1 MALRISAL
9 ERWLCVAAAGC
20 LALVV
25 LRNVGVVPPI
35 LANVWDKAYNAVEFL
50 AVAVCALRAVRSAG
64 AERMAWAMFALGLFG
79 YAAGDVYY
87 TAALQNDAAPPYPS
101 FADLGYLS
109 VFPAAYIGL
118 VLLLRASAPRLGS
131 ALWLDGL
138 VCGLASASVGAAL
151 VFGVIASTDG
161 SFATV
166 ATNLAYPLF
175 DLLLLAFVI
184 AVMILTGRSAGA
196 SWRLLALA
204 FAVWVV
210 ADVIYLYQ
218 TAVGTYEEYTL
229 LDTCW
234 PAAYVLIALAAR
246 QPTRRL
252 ETRRL
257 RGGLLA
263 VPAAFT
269 LIALG
274 LLICDHYARLNEV
287 ALWLA
292 AATVVVAVVRFALT
306 LRENLRTLGASE
318 TEAATDALTGL
329 GNRRALLADL
339 ERFASVATAERPV
352 LLGLFDLDG
361 FKAYND
367 SFGHPAGD
375 ALLARLG
382 RNLGTA
388 VAGNGIAYR
397 MGGDEFCVLV
407 HDGDFDALIEG
418 ASTALQES
426 GERFDI
432 RSSRGCALLRG
443 EGHEPADAL
452 RIADQRMYAN
462 KRSGRLA
469 TDEAVHR
476 VLLRVAAEHDAEL
489 SEHVNDVADMV
500 EAVGRRLGLADA
512 ELVEVR
518 RAAALHDIGKIAIPD
533 AILHAPRALT
543 SDEWEYM
550 RQHTIIG
557 ERIIAAAP
565 ELRGVGRIVRASH
578 ERFDGG
584 GYPDSLAGTEIP
596 LGARIVAVC
605 DTYDAMTTTR
615 AYRKARPAHEA
626 LEELERCSGT
636 QFDPDVVAAFT
647 ASFQAPAPSKAHRTA
662 ASAPA

>member
-1 MALRISAL
+1 
-9 ERWLCVAAAGC
+9 
-20 LALVV
+20 
-25 LRNVGVVPPI
+25 
-35 LANVWDKAYNAVEFL
+35 
-50 AVAVCALRAVRSAG
+50 
-64 AERMAWAMFALGLFG
+64 
-79 YAAGDVYY
+79 
-87 TAALQNDAAPPYPS
+87 
-101 FADLGYLS
+101 
-109 VFPAAYIGL
+109 
-118 VLLLRASAPRLGS
+118 
-131 ALWLDGL
+131 
-138 VCGLASASVGAAL
+138 
-151 VFGVIASTDG
+151 
-161 SFATV
+161 
-166 ATNLAYPLF
+166 
-175 DLLLLAFVI
+175 
-184 AVMILTGRSAGA
+184 MILTGRSAGA